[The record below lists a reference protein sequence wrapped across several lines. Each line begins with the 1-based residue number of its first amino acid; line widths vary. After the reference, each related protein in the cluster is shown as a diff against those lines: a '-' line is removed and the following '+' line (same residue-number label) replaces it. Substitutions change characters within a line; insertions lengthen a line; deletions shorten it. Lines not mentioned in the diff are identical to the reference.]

1 MYCPKITYCFSAE
14 DLQKLNTR
22 IKFIAQ
28 EYHQSETG
36 WFDVSDF
43 ENLEWMD
50 EQDVR
55 FTIHLRGRFWKADDP
70 EFDLEY
76 VQLVNN
82 GIVLDFD
89 INIFEDSI

>member
-36 WFDVSDF
+36 WFDVNDLD
-43 ENLEWMD
+43 NLEWMD

-55 FTIHLRGRFWKADDP
+55 FTIHLRGRFLGAYDP
-70 EFDLEY
+70 EFELDY
-76 VQLVNN
+76 IQLINN

-89 INIFEDSI
+89 TDLFEHKI